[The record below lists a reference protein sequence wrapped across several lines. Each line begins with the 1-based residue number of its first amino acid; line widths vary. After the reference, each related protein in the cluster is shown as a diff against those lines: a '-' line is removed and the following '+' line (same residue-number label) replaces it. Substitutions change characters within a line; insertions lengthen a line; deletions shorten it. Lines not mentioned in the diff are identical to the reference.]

1 MPSLDDGTRL
11 NGPPLAT
18 QGNVSLRRGRHKQEL
33 KSALPSGWSA
43 FLFRARAY
51 NWCIL
56 PTMRTALF
64 FTLALTVASA
74 QTTPPAKP
82 PAPAKP
88 AAPTKAPATKPSTP
102 APPTAGKPAP
112 TLSAPPTADGY
123 AQLEMMTR
131 AMEMIRQNYVDEKK
145 VTYEELVEGALEGM
159 LRRLDPH
166 CEYMGRS
173 LFEEMQREQSDTS
186 EGVGI
191 TVSLRLST
199 LTIITVREDGPA
211 ARAGVLAGDQIVRIN
226 DVLTDSVGVAESMQL
241 LKGKAGESV
250 RLTVRR
256 PGTKQFLD
264 FSMVRETLTESSVH
278 DAMLIHPKLASDSK
292 IGYARVSQ
300 FTQATAKDLS
310 AALDVLE
317 AQGMQAFI
325 LDLRNNPGGL
335 LDVSVALCGE
345 FLPEGT
351 VVVTTEGR
359 VASQN
364 SPPYRTPS
372 REGKKPRKYPLVVLI
387 NHASASASELTA
399 AALQDLRRAIVV
411 GTTSFGKGS
420 VQTILPMKNGAA
432 MRLTTAKYY
441 TPGHR
446 TIHEKGVEPNIVSAL
461 TTEEEQKIAKWRNSH
476 GTGEAAAL
484 ELATLGD
491 RQLERAVDAIKGILV
506 FGEFNKPTPPPATAK
521 KEPEPAAPK
530 LDALLAPSKIDTPA
544 AVKPT
549 EKP

>member
-1 MPSLDDGTRL
+1 MR
-11 NGPPLAT
+11 
-18 QGNVSLRRGRHKQEL
+18 K
-33 KSALPSGWSA
+33 AL
-43 FLFRARAY
+43 LFS
-51 NWCIL
+51 
-56 PTMRTALF
+56 
-64 FTLALTVASA
+64 LALTTAAA
-74 QTTPPAKP
+74 QTAPKAPAPAPKPTPAKTAA
-82 PAPAKP
+82 PAPAKTQ
-88 AAPTKAPATKPSTP
+88 PTKT
-102 APPTAGKPAP
+102 APPT
-112 TLSAPPTADGY
+112 TDGY
-123 AQLEMMTR
+123 EQLALMTR

-173 LFEEMQREQSDTS
+173 LFEEMQLEQSDTS

-191 TVSLRLST
+191 TVSLKQST

-226 DVLTDSVGVAESMQL
+226 DVLTDSVGVAESMEF
-241 LKGKAGESV
+241 LKGKAGEAV

-278 DAMLIHPKLASDSK
+278 DAMLIHTRLASDYK

-310 AALDVLE
+310 TALDDLE
-317 AQGMQAFI
+317 AQGMQAFV

-364 SPPYRTPS
+364 TPPYRTPS
-372 REGKKPRKYPLVVLI
+372 RGGKKARKYPLVVLI

-399 AALQDLRRAIVV
+399 AALQGLRRAIVV

-491 RQLERAVDAIKGILV
+491 RQLERAVDALKGILV
-506 FGEFNKPTPPPATAK
+506 FGEFNKAAAVAEPTQKVT
-521 KEPEPAAPK
+521 EPKPPK

-544 AVKPT
+544 AVKPP

>member
-1 MPSLDDGTRL
+1 MRAVLISTFSLVSAAV
-11 NGPPLAT
+11 LA
-18 QGNVSLRRGRHKQEL
+18 
-33 KSALPSGWSA
+33 A
-43 FLFRARAY
+43 
-51 NWCIL
+51 
-56 PTMRTALF
+56 
-64 FTLALTVASA
+64 
-74 QTTPPAKP
+74 P
-82 PAPAKP
+82 PAPATTPPKTPEKKSAPAAAPSKP
-88 AAPTKAPATKPSTP
+88 AAKPAPIAAAPKPPAEKP
-102 APPTAGKPAP
+102 APPPE
-112 TLSAPPTADGY
+112 DGY
-123 AQLEMMTR
+123 RQLEMMTR

-145 VTYEELVEGALEGM
+145 VTYEDLVEGALEGM
-159 LRRLDPH
+159 LRKLDPH

-173 LFEEMQREQSDTS
+173 LFEDMQREQKDTS

-191 TVSLRLST
+191 TVSLKDGT
-199 LTIITVREDGPA
+199 LYIVTVREDGPA

-226 DVLTDSVGVAESMQL
+226 DVLADSVGVGETMQL
-241 LKGKAGESV
+241 LKGKAGEAV

-264 FSMVRETLTESSVH
+264 FSIVRETLTESSVH
-278 DAMLIHPKLASDSK
+278 DAMLIHTKLASVYK

-300 FTQATAKDLS
+300 FTESSAKDLS
-310 AALDVLE
+310 AALDTLE
-317 AQGMQAFI
+317 KQGMQAFV

-335 LDVSVALCGE
+335 LDVAVALCGE

-364 SPPYRTPS
+364 APPYRTPS
-372 REGKKPRKYPLVVLI
+372 RNGKPPRKYPMAVLI

-399 AALQDLRRAIVV
+399 AALQDLRRAIVI

-461 TTEEEQKIAKWRNSH
+461 TTDEEQKISKWRSSH

-484 ELATLGD
+484 ELANLGD
-491 RQLERAVDAIKGILV
+491 RQLERAVDALKGVLV
-506 FGEFNKPTPPPATAK
+506 FGEFNKQPEAVAEE
-521 KEPEPAAPK
+521 KEPERAPAK
-530 LDALLAPSKIDTPA
+530 LDALLAPTKIESPSVVTPA
-544 AVKPT
+544 KP
-549 EKP
+549 